1 MKRTICDI
9 RELPSLAALE
19 AWARQKHVAVEYL
32 GRSLRDEP
40 VYGARCGVVT
50 RVARGE
56 REGGPSR
63 VVWVW
68 ESPLERLSHGDLGE
82 WGNHL
87 NRKGCRP

>member
-9 RELPSLAALE
+9 RELPSLAALKV
-19 AWARQKHVAVEYL
+19 WAAERHVAIEYL

-40 VYGARCGVVT
+40 VYGARRGVVT
-50 RVARGE
+50 RVARGR
-56 REGGPSR
+56 REGPSR

-68 ESPLERLSHGDLGE
+68 ESPLEHLSHGDLGE